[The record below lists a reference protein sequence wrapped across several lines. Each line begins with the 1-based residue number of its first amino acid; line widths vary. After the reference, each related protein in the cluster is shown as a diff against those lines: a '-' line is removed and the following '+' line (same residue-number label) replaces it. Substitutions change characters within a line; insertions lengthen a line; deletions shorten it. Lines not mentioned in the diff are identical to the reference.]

1 MAVLAHTSFEV
12 CKYSHLLT
20 KPEVCDKA
28 VKKPRKRKGPASSVD
43 NAVSALSTTFYTQPA
58 RQIYT
63 RVCVERGGRCVG
75 GVRVCVCACV
85 RAILSHPVE
94 YVSSLQSCIFLGN
107 IITSNYRMT
116 FVRKQL

>member
-75 GVRVCVCACV
+75 GCVCVCVRACV
-85 RAILSHPVE
+85 R
-94 YVSSLQSCIFLGN
+94 F
-107 IITSNYRMT
+107 YRT
-116 FVRKQL
+116 P